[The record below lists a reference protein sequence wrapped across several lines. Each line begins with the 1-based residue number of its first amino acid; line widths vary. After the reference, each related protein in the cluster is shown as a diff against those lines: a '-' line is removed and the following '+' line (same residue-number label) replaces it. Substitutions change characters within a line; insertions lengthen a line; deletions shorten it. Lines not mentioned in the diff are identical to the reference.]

1 MPRVTVKASRKRAEG
16 CAKAV
21 SLVEKVS
28 ETTSSLLS
36 HADRVLVVYENQRA
50 SLYYEGDA
58 AEHDAAPGP
67 RGGTLP
73 RAG

>member
-16 CAKAV
+16 CSKAV

-36 HADRVLVVYENQRA
+36 HADRVLVVYENQAA
-50 SLYYEGDA
+50 SLYYEGEA
-58 AEHDAAPGP
+58 QQQAAAPTL
-67 RGGTLP
+67 RAGTLP
-73 RAG
+73 RAS